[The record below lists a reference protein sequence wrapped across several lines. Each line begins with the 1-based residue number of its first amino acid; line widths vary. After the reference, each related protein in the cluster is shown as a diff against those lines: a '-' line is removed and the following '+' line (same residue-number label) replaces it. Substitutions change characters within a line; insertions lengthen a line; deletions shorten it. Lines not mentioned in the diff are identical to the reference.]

1 MRGTTVHGGGYDRG
15 GNSLC
20 LQNKWAIRD
29 LHFFILDIL
38 DRQDRLDRL
47 DRLKRLN
54 IYRLD

>member
-47 DRLKRLN
+47 DRLK
-54 IYRLD
+54 